1 VPSKPE
7 QSDGDH
13 ISFRLQRRLGVLR
26 PERLRGRPDRWS
38 GLNWLTESP
47 KQCHL
52 DSSGQRHNDI
62 VWGDW
67 RLDLRNST
75 LRHEAKLELHG
86 RRRFLCHVP
95 HSRDSGRSQLP
106 LQRFALLPR
115 WRATNGGAETMA
127 LRFGIPPRWP
137 SARESTCVQ
146 AAPADQ
152 STPEGQQRL
161 VDIGPLLVAH
171 SQSAELI

>member
-7 QSDGDH
+7 QSAGDH

-38 GLNWLTESP
+38 GLNWLTEWP
-47 KQCHL
+47 KQRHL

-75 LRHEAKLELHG
+75 VRHEAKLELHG

-95 HSRDSGRSQLP
+95 HSRDSGREP
-106 LQRFALLPR
+106 TAITAIRIA
-115 WRATNGGAETMA
+115 AEV
-127 LRFGIPPRWP
+127 
-137 SARESTCVQ
+137 ARY
-146 AAPADQ
+146 
-152 STPEGQQRL
+152 
-161 VDIGPLLVAH
+161 
-171 SQSAELI
+171 